1 MSVAAPVPAP
11 PPLTGV
17 GPEQPGAEQ
26 DPLVTA
32 RTAFFTRPGASA
44 YRGSAPDCAPVRST
58 APAPARAC
66 GGLGS
71 PGHPRGRA
79 DSGALACLLEAEY
92 GPLPRLLPPTG
103 SPLPG
108 REDATVAS
116 LRRACR
122 LDVPLTPDALLA
134 HGEGGPFLA
143 AVLTEMW
150 PATVRRH
157 GPAWAEEALRERLLD
172 GGAGAARTVLLLDLA
187 EAAGLRPLGAAEA
200 ADAAARAGRT
210 ARHALWRHLHRL
222 PDGPAHLPPASE
234 ARDIHERLLLAPLPP
249 APTGWPDDGLVVAQ
263 TMLLGRLDRPG
274 EGASGGLSVLL
285 GGLGDALAGTG
296 EVGAVVTVVLAG
308 RDDLDRD
315 HRLLVR
321 HRGDHWLLRLPV
333 DAPAVPPQHAMP
345 AHRPS
350 LAWWATRLL
359 DSLPRPCDVLHVRY
373 ADDGSLALA
382 QAAARLGARLVFTG
396 TPDPHRRLT
405 ETHADTR
412 ADDARATEALRGDL
426 HRIFLADRLVERADT
441 VIGIPDA
448 TGTGQLLRHFPA
460 LTHRYGPDG
469 PPSPPEGI
477 APYEPAEDE
486 QDRRRALLDSLFAGG
501 DRPDALDPA
510 DRDLPLLLCVGRLH
524 PVKQQDLLLR
534 TWLTAELWRRATLVM
549 VGGSTR
555 HPTPDEHRV
564 RAVLGALVTGRTR
577 AARRLALL
585 PALPND
591 RVRRLERALADPQG
605 GVRAWYVCP
614 SAKEEFGIAVLEA
627 MEAGLPAAG
636 PRRGGVSH
644 YLRDG
649 VNGVLLDTGS
659 ASSLS
664 RGLHGLLSL
673 PESRRG
679 QLARAGRETVA
690 ERYSVAPMAEA
701 LADVYRGA
709 GRA

>member
-1 MSVAAPVPAP
+1 MSVAPPVPAP
-11 PPLTGV
+11 PPLPGV
-17 GPEQPGAEQ
+17 GPAQPGAER
-26 DPLVTA
+26 DPLVAA
-32 RTAFFTRPGASA
+32 RTAFFTGAGAPA
-44 YRGSAPDCAPVRST
+44 YRAAAAGPADPD
-58 APAPARAC
+58 PAR
-66 GGLGS
+66 
-71 PGHPRGRA
+71 P
-79 DSGALACLLEAEY
+79 GALACLLEAEY
-92 GPLPRLLPPTG
+92 GPLPRLLRPGG
-103 SPLPG
+103 SGLPG

-134 HGEGGPFLA
+134 HGEGGPFLT

-157 GPAWAEEALRERLLD
+157 GPAWAEEALRDRLLD
-172 GGAGAARTVLLLDLA
+172 GGAGAERTVLLLDLA

-200 ADAAARAGRT
+200 ADTAAASGRA
-210 ARHALWRHLHRL
+210 ARHALWRYLHRL
-222 PDGPAHLPPASE
+222 PDGPAHLPPVSE
-234 ARDIHERLLLAPLPP
+234 ARDVYERLLLGPLPS
-249 APTGWPDDGLVVAQ
+249 AALTGWPDSGLVVAQ
-263 TMLLGRLDRPG
+263 SMLLGRLDRPG

-308 RDDLDRD
+308 REDLDRD
-315 HRLLVR
+315 RRLVVR
-321 HRGDHWLLRLPV
+321 RRGGHWLLRLPV
-333 DAPAVPPQHAMP
+333 DAPAAPPQHAMP
-345 AHRPS
+345 DHRPS
-350 LAWWATRLL
+350 LAWWAARLL
-359 DSLPRPCDVLHVRY
+359 GALPRACDVLHVRY

-382 QAAARLGARLVFTG
+382 QSAARLGARLVFTA
-396 TPDPHRRLT
+396 TPDPHRRLA
-405 ETHADTR
+405 ETHAGTT
-412 ADDARATEALRGDL
+412 ADDPRATEALRGDL

-441 VIGIPDA
+441 VIGIPDGS
-448 TGTGQLLRHFPA
+448 GTGRLLRHFPA
-460 LTHRYGPDG
+460 LAHRYGPDG
-469 PPSPPEGI
+469 PPAPPEGI

-486 QDRRRALLDSLFAGG
+486 QDGRRALLESLFAGG

-524 PVKQQDLLLR
+524 PVKQQELLLR
-534 TWLTAELWRRATLVM
+534 TWLTADLWRRATLVM
-549 VGGSTR
+549 VGGATL

-564 RAVLGALVTGRTR
+564 RAVLGALVTGRTQ

-591 RVRRLERALADPQG
+591 RVRRLERALADPAH

-636 PRRGGVSH
+636 PLRGGVGH

-649 VNGVLLDTGS
+649 VNGLLLDTAS
-659 ASSLS
+659 ASGLS
-664 RGLHGLLSL
+664 RGLHRLLSL
-673 PESRRG
+673 PESRRE
-679 QLARAGRETVA
+679 QLARAGQRTVA
-690 ERYSVAPMAEA
+690 ARYSVTPMAQA
-701 LADVYRGA
+701 LAGVYGDA